1 MITILDNSK
10 IAIVGG
16 GKFCLEFIQ
25 TLYKR
30 TTWQGKPEIIGV
42 ADINEQAI
50 GLITAKEKG
59 IFTTNNYSELFELP
73 GLNIIV
79 ELTKN
84 NSLADKIDRNKPIDV
99 QVLDHFDARIIL
111 DRILIDVKKSETMD
125 QLQTVKDDLQA
136 VEALFERFYDFTLD
150 VYRERN
156 AYSKE
161 ARREL
166 IAGEKAL
173 AQIIQGTTIPT
184 FVIDKDHTVTHW
196 NKACE
201 KLTGFSADDLIGTNK
216 HWKAFRKE
224 KRPIMADLILDGV
237 SEEEVWRYYG
247 TKWKKSELIEDAFE
261 AEEYFEHL
269 GENGKWLYFTAA
281 PIKNGDQK
289 TIGAI
294 ETIWDKTEEKLKS
307 RELKANQEVM
317 QQIIQGSTIPT
328 FVINKDHTITHW
340 NKALENL
347 TGYPAEQM
355 IGTSRQWQ
363 PFWDNERPSLADV
376 ILDQISDRRI
386 RNLYGTKW
394 HKSSLIE
401 GAYEAE
407 VFFPKLGDDGK
418 WCFFT
423 AAPIKSSEGEIIGAI
438 ETLWDKTEEKRA
450 EEERNRQN
458 RMLLESEKSMSQI
471 VQGSTIPTFVI
482 NKDHI
487 VTHWN
492 MACEKLTGYAADEMV
507 GTSDHWK
514 AFRKEKRPIM
524 ADLILDGVSEEE
536 VWRYYGT
543 KWKKSELIEDAFEAE
558 EYFKRLGEDGKWLYF
573 TAAPI
578 KSPDGIIMGAI
589 ETLWDKTEE
598 RKAEQ
603 EKEKHT
609 RELATLCSIY
619 ATLSAPL
626 DIHGRINAVI
636 QDIKHIFSFD
646 CVCIFKLEQNG
657 SFALRYNCG
666 SEGCDCEEPKL
677 DQEER
682 IISRVSQTGQII
694 VVDNE
699 SVRSEPTAKKLN
711 KVTFQTLV
719 YVPLFDKE
727 KRTIGFIRAASTEPT
742 RILTEEKRVL
752 ELIGNRMGVAIEN
765 TILQNEIKRRANF
778 QIKLINSSNNGIVAT
793 DKDWNIVIFNPEAER
808 LFGAQKNDIIGKT
821 NGRKLLPLEVIK
833 SIEKKE
839 AEEALRQSTFWKE
852 TQIRSQKGEMIP
864 VRFSG
869 TPLFRKDRMM
879 GSVVFFQD
887 LREIKRLE
895 KELVHSERLA
905 AMGQTVAGMAHGIKN
920 ILNGFKGGRYL
931 VDIGIDRENP
941 DKLRKG
947 WEMIKRNIDRTSELV
962 LDLLSYSKER
972 EPEYKNCFPNDIADD
987 VCQVVQVSADEHEI
1001 ELVKDLSALIGEVSM
1016 DPNTVHNCLLNLV
1029 SNAIDAC
1036 IFDDNIDK
1044 KHSVTIKTSL
1054 KKQSIRFE
1062 IADNGSGMTEE
1073 VQSKLFSSFFSTKGA
1088 KGTGLG
1094 LLVTKKLIEEHQG
1107 TVGVTSRLNEGTT
1120 FVVTLPFKEAEKDD

>member
-1 MITILDNSK
+1 MVSILENSK

-16 GKFCLEFIQ
+16 GRFCLELIQ
-25 TLYKR
+25 TLYNQKNGN
-30 TTWQGKPEIIGV
+30 TKPDIIGV
-42 ADINEQAI
+42 ADLNQQAV
-50 GLITAKEKG
+50 GLIFAKEKG
-59 IFTTNNYSELFELP
+59 IFTTNDYMELFNLP
-73 GLNIIV
+73 GLNTIV

-84 NSLADKIDRNKPIDV
+84 NSLAGKINRNKPNDV
-99 QVLDHFDARIIL
+99 QVLDHFEARTLL
-111 DRILIDVKKSETMD
+111 DRILLESKKNETID
-125 QLQTVKDDLQA
+125 QLRNTKDNLPA
-136 VEALFERFYDFTLD
+136 VESLFERFYDFMLEISE
-150 VYRERN
+150 ERN
-156 AYSKE
+156 AYSQE
-161 ARREL
+161 ARKEL

-173 AQIIQGTTIPT
+173 SQIIQGTTIPT

-201 KLTGFSADDLIGTNK
+201 KLTGFPADDLIGTNR

-247 TKWKKSELIEDAFE
+247 AKWKKSELIEDAFE

-281 PIKNGDQK
+281 PIKNGDKK

-294 ETIWDKTEEKLKS
+294 ETIWDKTEDIIKTK
-307 RELKANQEVM
+307 ELKANQKVM
-317 QQIIQGSTIPT
+317 EQIIQGSTIPT

-340 NKALENL
+340 NTALEKL
-347 TGYPAEQM
+347 TGCPADKM
-355 IGTSRQWQ
+355 VGTNKQWE
-363 PFWDNERPSLADV
+363 PFWDNERPSMADV
-376 ILDQISDRRI
+376 ILDQISERQI
-386 RNLYGTKW
+386 RNLYGAKW
-394 HKSSLIE
+394 RKSSMIE

-407 VFFPKLGDDGK
+407 VFFPKLGNDGK

-423 AAPIKSSEGEIIGAI
+423 AAPIKSSDGEITGAI

-450 EEERNRQN
+450 EDERNRHN
-458 RMLLESEKSMSQI
+458 KKLLESEKALSQI

-492 MACEKLTGYAADEMV
+492 MACEKLTGYSADEIV
-507 GTSDHWK
+507 NTSDHWK

-536 VWRYYGT
+536 VWRYYGA

-558 EYFKRLGEDGKWLYF
+558 EYFHRLGENGKWLYF

-578 KSPDGIIMGAI
+578 KSPSGNIMGAI

-603 EKEKHT
+603 AQEKHT
-609 RELATLCSIY
+609 KELATLCSIY

-636 QDIKHIFSFD
+636 QDIKNIFSFD
-646 CVCIFKLEQNG
+646 CVCIFKLEKDG
-657 SFALRYNCG
+657 GYALRYNCG
-666 SEGCDCEEPKL
+666 STDCDCEVPKIA
-677 DQEER
+677 EEES
-682 IISRVSQTGQII
+682 IISQVAQTGQII
-694 VVDNE
+694 VIDTAPERNNSKTKRLNE
-699 SVRSEPTAKKLN
+699 I
-711 KVTFQTLV
+711 TFRTLV

-727 KRTIGFIRAASTEPT
+727 KQTIGFIRAASKKTT
-742 RILTEEKRVL
+742 QILTEEKRVL
-752 ELIGNRMGVAIEN
+752 ELIGNRIGVTIEN
-765 TILQNEIKRRANF
+765 TILQNEVKRRANF
-778 QIKLINSSNNGIVAT
+778 QSKLINSSNNGIVAT

-808 LFGAQKNDIIGKT
+808 LFGNLEKDIAGKL
-821 NGRKLLPLEVIK
+821 NAKSLLPSEVIK
-833 SIEKKE
+833 SIEKRQD
-839 AEEALRQSTFWKE
+839 EETLRQNTFWQE
-852 TQIRSQKGEMIP
+852 TQIRSSKDEMIP
-864 VRFSG
+864 VRFRG
-869 TPLFRKDRMM
+869 TPLFRKNRMM

-905 AMGQTVAGMAHGIKN
+905 AIGQTVAGMAHGIKN

-931 VDIGIDRENP
+931 VDIGIDRENS
-941 DKLRKG
+941 DKLKQG
-947 WEMIKRNIDRTSELV
+947 WDMIKRNIDRTSELV

-972 EPEYKNCFPNDIADD
+972 EPEYKNCFPNEIVDD
-987 VCQVVQVSADEHEI
+987 VCQVVQDTADEHEI
-1001 ELVKDLSALIGEVSM
+1001 ELVKDLSPQIGEVAM
-1016 DPNTVHNCLLNLV
+1016 DPNTAHNCLLNLAT
-1029 SNAIDAC
+1029 NAIDAC
-1036 IFDDNIDK
+1036 IFDDNINK
-1044 KHSVTIKTSL
+1044 KHNVTIKTSL
-1054 KKQSIRFE
+1054 EDHTIRFE
-1062 IADNGSGMTEE
+1062 ITDTGSGMTEE

-1107 TVGVTSRLNEGTT
+1107 TIDLKSRLNDGTT
-1120 FVVTLPFKEAEKDD
+1120 FIVTLPFKSAEQND